1 MKESFTLYWDDF
13 TPEAQER
20 ILEFFSVEH
29 PGEMNWDVLP
39 VTCIISDEEEGM
51 LGDEPLY

>member
-1 MKESFTLYWDDF
+1 MKESMELFWNDF

-39 VTCIISDEEEGM
+39 VTCII
-51 LGDEPLY
+51 LCDEPLY